1 MPVAEQPV
9 ALITGASRG
18 IGAATARELARRGYA
33 LALAAR
39 SVAPLEELAAE
50 LAQTGA
56 PALAVPADMRSLPD
70 LQTMVDAVLARY
82 GRVDVLVLNAGIGGG
97 GAVARMPAD
106 TAANTIGTNLIAPI
120 ELARM
125 LLPGML
131 TRGSGAIVLIGSVA
145 GRIAVPTSAVYGASK
160 FGLRGFAD
168 GLRREVA
175 HRGVSVSLVSPGFVR
190 TSMTADMRFPLPG
203 PELVARAVARAITR
217 PRREVFV
224 PGYYALPV
232 WLAQALPALTDA
244 LLRRTRRR

>member
-1 MPVAEQPV
+1 MMMTEQPV
-9 ALITGASRG
+9 ALVTGASRG

-39 SVAPLEELAAE
+39 SPAPLEELAAE
-50 LAQTGA
+50 LARGGT
-56 PALAVPADMRSLPD
+56 PALAAPADMRSLPD
-70 LQTMVDAVLARY
+70 LQNMVDAVLARY

-145 GRIAVPTSAVYGASK
+145 GRIGVPTSAVYSASK

-190 TSMTADMRFPLPG
+190 TSMTADVRFPMPG
-203 PELVARAVARAITR
+203 PEVVARAVARAITR

-224 PGYYALPV
+224 PGYYAAGA
-232 WLAQALPALTDA
+232 WLAQALPGLTDA
-244 LLRRTRRR
+244 VLRRGRRR